1 MVNYDLAII
10 GGGPAGLAAAA
21 IAHTNHLKF
30 ILITPDLGG
39 KVNYGFALRDRPPQ
53 DSVWSADLVHE
64 FEKTMESLPDNHL
77 KEQVSRLV
85 REENGDFR
93 ITVTAAQGV
102 EHTIRSE
109 TVMICSGSKQQR
121 LFIPGEK
128 EYWGRGVSF
137 SALSH
142 TAFFDGKDVA
152 IVGYGERML
161 VATLKLAAIC
171 RKVYV
176 IPTMALDAKDQRSTL
191 VLQHPAVELME
202 GWGAQEVIG
211 DEFVTGLRIGKGY
224 EQRTLAVEGVFVQ
237 LGLLPNTDFMGDLV
251 TVDPESGCIPI
262 NQRCETEVPGL
273 FAAGDVTN
281 IFAEQVPVAVGEGIK
296 AAISAWEYVVL
307 NG

>member
-10 GGGPAGLAAAA
+10 GGGPGGLAAAA
-21 IAHTNHLKF
+21 IAHTNHIKF

-64 FEKTMESLPDNHL
+64 FEKTMEALPDHHL
-77 KEQVSRLV
+77 KEQVSQV
-85 REENGDFR
+85 IREENKDFR
-93 ITVTAAQGV
+93 ITISGAQGV
-102 EHTIRSE
+102 EHTIRSK
-109 TVMICSGSKQQR
+109 TVIICSGAKQQR

-152 IVGYGERML
+152 IIGYGERML
-161 VATLKLAAIC
+161 VATLKLASIG

-176 IPTMALDAKDQRSTL
+176 IPTMAFDDQDRRSDL
-191 VLQHPAVELME
+191 IRQHPAVEILE
-202 GWGAQEVIG
+202 GWGVQEVVG
-211 DEFVTGLRIGKGY
+211 DEFVTGLMIGKGY
-224 EQRTLAVEGVFVQ
+224 EQRMLAVEGVFVQ
-237 LGLLPNTDFMGDLV
+237 LGLLPNTDFLGNLV
-251 TVDPESGCIPI
+251 TVDPETGCIPI
-262 NQRCETEVPGL
+262 DQRCATEVPGL
-273 FAAGDVTN
+273 YAAGDVTN

-296 AAISAWEYVVL
+296 AAISAWEYIVT
-307 NG
+307 NS

>member
-1 MVNYDLAII
+1 MVNYDLAIL

-21 IAHTNHLKF
+21 IAQTNHIKF

-64 FEKTMESLPDNHL
+64 FEKQMEALPEHHL
-77 KEQVSRLV
+77 KEQVSQV
-85 REENGDFR
+85 IREENGDFR
-93 ITVTAAQGV
+93 ITISGAQGV
-102 EHTIRSE
+102 EHTLRSK
-109 TVMICSGSKQQR
+109 TLIICSGAKQQR

-142 TAFFDGKDVA
+142 TAFFEGKDVA
-152 IVGYGERML
+152 IIGYGERML
-161 VATLKLAAIC
+161 VATLKLASIG

-176 IPTMALDAKDQRSTL
+176 IPTMALDAQDRRSDL
-191 VLQHPAVELME
+191 IRQHPAVEILE
-202 GWGAQEVIG
+202 GWGVQEVVG
-211 DEFVTGLRIGKGY
+211 DEFVTGLMIGKGY
-224 EQRTLAVEGVFVQ
+224 EQRMLEVEGVFVQ
-237 LGLLPNTDFMGDLV
+237 LGLLPNTDFLGNLI

-262 NQRCETEVPGL
+262 NQRCATEIPGL
-273 FAAGDVTN
+273 YAAGDVTN

-296 AAISAWEYVVL
+296 AAISAWEYIVT
-307 NG
+307 NS